1 MSHQKKN
8 SSPPYSNN
16 LSCGPINSAPDM
28 SKITRDKITAKVSK
42 YSKYL
47 FKTFGNYKGGSDF
60 DFTQDFENN
69 FDFGVVEPFYE
80 KIGKKFN
87 LSNKCESLARFHS
100 HLCFLLAVLKCISEQ
115 TEYNTESL
123 RFLLFLMQTC
133 SLFEQDSVTGLFTL
147 KIVDSPTPDT
157 IFHINNN
164 LYFKEAKIYL
174 TKIQKNTH
182 ISIPDFNPNPNPNP
196 NPNKQITAFYVF
208 QISNTHVNILL
219 NKIYKNRKF
228 ISSLSKQP
236 NHSGRGV
243 GPQPNH
249 RGHGTG
255 AQHNH
260 SGRGVG
266 PQPNHMGHG
275 TGAQHNHRGRGTGA
289 QHNHRGRGV
298 GAHRPSG
305 HGVGPHRPR
314 GRGND
319 RSKPYPVPPSSGSG
333 SRKPVRG
340 GRSISASIVHGM
352 DNLNLR

>member
-1 MSHQKKN
+1 MSHQKKS

-28 SKITRDKITAKVSK
+28 SKITRDKITAKVST
-42 YSKYL
+42 YSEYL

-69 FDFGVVEPFYE
+69 FDFGVVTPFYE

-147 KIVDSPTPDT
+147 KIVDSTTQAT
-157 IFHINNN
+157 IFHINNK
-164 LYFKEAKIYL
+164 LYFSKAKIYL
-174 TKIQKNTH
+174 TKIQEITH
-182 ISIPDFNPNPNPNP
+182 ISIPNFNPNP

-208 QISNTHVNILL
+208 EISNTHVNILL

-236 NHSGRGV
+236 NPSGRGV

-249 RGHGTG
+249 
-255 AQHNH
+255 
-260 SGRGVG
+260 S
-266 PQPNHMGHG
+266 
-275 TGAQHNHRGRGTGA
+275 GRGTGA
-289 QHNHRGRGV
+289 QHNHRGRGT

-314 GRGND
+314 GRGDD
-319 RSKPYPVPPSSGSG
+319 RSKPYPVPPSSVRG

>member
-1 MSHQKKN
+1 MSQQKKS

-16 LSCGPINSAPDM
+16 LSCVPINSAPDM

-42 YSKYL
+42 YSEYL
-47 FKTFGNYKGGSDF
+47 VKTFGNYNGESDF

-69 FDFGVVEPFYE
+69 FDFGVVNPFYV

-115 TEYNTESL
+115 TEYNKESL

-147 KIVDSPTPDT
+147 KIVDSSTPDT
-157 IFHINNN
+157 IFHINNK
-164 LYFKEAKIYL
+164 LYFSKAKIYL
-174 TKIQKNTH
+174 TKIQEITH
-182 ISIPDFNPNPNPNP
+182 ISIPNFNPNPNP

-208 QISNTHVNILL
+208 EISNTHVTILL

-236 NHSGRGV
+236 NHSGHGT
-243 GPQPNH
+243 GPQHNH

-255 AQHNH
+255 PQHNP
-260 SGRGVG
+260 SGR
-266 PQPNHMGHG
+266 G
-275 TGAQHNHRGRGTGA
+275 TGAQHNPRGRGTGA

-305 HGVGPHRPR
+305 HGVGPHRHR
-314 GRGND
+314 GRVDD
-319 RSKPYPVPPSSGSG
+319 RSKPYTVHPSSVRG

>member
-1 MSHQKKN
+1 MSQQKKS
-8 SSPPYSNN
+8 SSPAYSNN
-16 LSCGPINSAPDM
+16 LSCVPINSAPDM
-28 SKITRDKITAKVSK
+28 SKITRDKIKGKVSI
-42 YSKYL
+42 YREYL
-47 FKTFGNYKGGSDF
+47 VKTFGNYDGGSDF

-69 FDFGVVEPFYE
+69 FDFGVVTPFYV

-196 NPNKQITAFYVF
+196 NKQITAFYVF

-243 GPQPNH
+243 GP
-249 RGHGTG
+249 
-255 AQHNH
+255 
-260 SGRGVG
+260 
-266 PQPNHMGHG
+266 
-275 TGAQHNHRGRGTGA
+275 
-289 QHNHRGRGV
+289 
-298 GAHRPSG
+298 
-305 HGVGPHRPR
+305 HRPR

-319 RSKPYPVPPSSGSG
+319 RSKPYPVPPSSVRG

>member
-1 MSHQKKN
+1 MSQQKKS

-16 LSCGPINSAPDM
+16 LSCVPINSAPDM

-42 YSKYL
+42 YSEYL

-69 FDFGVVEPFYE
+69 FDFGVVTPFYI

-115 TEYNTESL
+115 TEYNKESL

-147 KIVDSPTPDT
+147 KIVDSSTPDT
-157 IFHINNN
+157 IFHINNK
-164 LYFKEAKIYL
+164 LYFREAKIYL
-174 TKIQKNTH
+174 TKIQEITH
-182 ISIPDFNPNPNPNP
+182 ISIPNFNPNPNPNP

-208 QISNTHVNILL
+208 EISNTHVTILL

-236 NHSGRGV
+236 NPSGRGT
-243 GPQPNH
+243 GP
-249 RGHGTG
+249 
-255 AQHNH
+255 
-260 SGRGVG
+260 
-266 PQPNHMGHG
+266 
-275 TGAQHNHRGRGTGA
+275 QHNHRGRGTGA

-305 HGVGPHRPR
+305 HGVGPHRHR
-314 GRGND
+314 GRVDD
-319 RSKPYPVPPSSGSG
+319 RSKPYTVHPSSVRG

>member
-1 MSHQKKN
+1 MSQQKKS
-8 SSPPYSNN
+8 SSPAYSNN
-16 LSCGPINSAPDM
+16 LSCVPINSAPDM
-28 SKITRDKITAKVSK
+28 SKITRDKIKGKVSI
-42 YSKYL
+42 YREYL
-47 FKTFGNYKGGSDF
+47 VKTFGNYDGGSDF

-69 FDFGVVEPFYE
+69 FDFGVVTPFYV

-196 NPNKQITAFYVF
+196 NKQITAFYVF

-228 ISSLSKQP
+228 ISRLSKQP
-236 NHSGRGV
+236 NHSGR
-243 GPQPNH
+243 
-249 RGHGTG
+249 
-255 AQHNH
+255 
-260 SGRGVG
+260 
-266 PQPNHMGHG
+266 
-275 TGAQHNHRGRGTGA
+275 
-289 QHNHRGRGV
+289 
-298 GAHRPSG
+298 
-305 HGVGPHRPR
+305 GVGPHRPR

-319 RSKPYPVPPSSGSG
+319 RSKPYPVPPSSVRG

>member
-1 MSHQKKN
+1 MSQQKKN
-8 SSPPYSNN
+8 SSPPYSNT
-16 LSCGPINSAPDM
+16 LSCAPINSAPDM
-28 SKITRDKITAKVSK
+28 SKITLDKITTKVSK
-42 YSKYL
+42 YSEYL
-47 FKTFGNYKGGSDF
+47 FKTFGNYDGESDF

-69 FDFGVVEPFYE
+69 FDFGVVNPFYV

-157 IFHINNN
+157 IFHINNK
-164 LYFKEAKIYL
+164 LYFREAKIYL
-174 TKIQKNTH
+174 TKIQEITH
-182 ISIPDFNPNPNPNP
+182 ISIPNFNPNP

-208 QISNTHVNILL
+208 EISNTHVNILL
-219 NKIYKNRKF
+219 DKIYKNRKF

-236 NHSGRGV
+236 NHMGRGVGAQHNHRGRGV
-243 GPQPNH
+243 GP
-249 RGHGTG
+249 
-255 AQHNH
+255 QHNH

-266 PQPNHMGHG
+266 PQHNHMG
-275 TGAQHNHRGRGTGA
+275 RGT
-289 QHNHRGRGV
+289 

-314 GRGND
+314 GLGYD

>member
-1 MSHQKKN
+1 MSQQKKS

-28 SKITRDKITAKVSK
+28 SKITLDKITAKVST
-42 YSKYL
+42 YSEYL
-47 FKTFGNYKGGSDF
+47 VKTFGNYKGGSDF
-60 DFTQDFENN
+60 DFTQDFETD
-69 FDFGVVEPFYE
+69 FDFGVVTPFYV

-133 SLFEQDSVTGLFTL
+133 SLFEQDSVTGLFKL
-147 KIVDSPTPDT
+147 KIVDSPTPST

-164 LYFKEAKIYL
+164 LYFSEAKIYL
-174 TKIQKNTH
+174 TKIKKNTR
-182 ISIPDFNPNPNPNP
+182 ISIHDF

-208 QISNTHVNILL
+208 EISNTHVNILL
-219 NKIYKNRKF
+219 NKIGKNRKF
-228 ISSLSKQP
+228 TSSLSKQP
-236 NHSGRGV
+236 
-243 GPQPNH
+243 
-249 RGHGTG
+249 
-255 AQHNH
+255 
-260 SGRGVG
+260 
-266 PQPNHMGHG
+266 
-275 TGAQHNHRGRGTGA
+275 NHRGRGTGA
-289 QHNHRGRGV
+289 QHNHRGHGTGAQPNHRGHGV
-298 GAHRPSG
+298 GPHRPSG

-314 GRGND
+314 GRGDD
-319 RSKPYPVPPSSGSG
+319 RSKPYPVHPSSVRG

>member
-1 MSHQKKN
+1 MSHQKKS
-8 SSPPYSNN
+8 SSPSYSNN
-16 LSCGPINSAPDM
+16 LSCVPINSAPDM
-28 SKITRDKITAKVSK
+28 SKITLYKITAKVSK
-42 YSKYL
+42 YSEYL
-47 FKTFGNYKGGSDF
+47 FKTFGNYKGESDF

-147 KIVDSPTPDT
+147 KIVDSTTQAT
-157 IFHINNN
+157 IFHINNK
-164 LYFKEAKIYL
+164 LYFREAKIYL
-174 TKIQKNTH
+174 TTIQEITH
-182 ISIPDFNPNPNPNP
+182 IRIPNFNPNPNPNP

-208 QISNTHVNILL
+208 EISNTHVNILL
-219 NKIYKNRKF
+219 DKIYKNRKF

-236 NHSGRGV
+236 NH
-243 GPQPNH
+243 
-249 RGHGTG
+249 
-255 AQHNH
+255 
-260 SGRGVG
+260 
-266 PQPNHMGHG
+266 
-275 TGAQHNHRGRGTGA
+275 RGRGT
-289 QHNHRGRGV
+289 

-314 GRGND
+314 GRGDD
-319 RSKPYPVPPSSGSG
+319 RSKPYPVPPSSVRG